1 MTFFIDAR
9 MAGPPYPTV
18 PMYKAALSISIHV
31 GVFIIILS
39 TLKQIARS
47 SGPISPLLDKLEPR
61 LIRQGFKEDQH
72 HEKAGKA
79 EADER
84 DGASA
89 DAPRSQA
96 HVGHRLHGRH
106 RRDQAWGTR
115 LGPLYFIDL
124 EIFVF

>member
-18 PMYKAALSISIHV
+18 PMYKAAFSISIHV

-47 SGPISPLLDKLEPR
+47 SGPISPLLDKLEPS

-72 HEKAGKA
+72 HEKARKA

-89 DAPRSQA
+89 DATRSQA
-96 HVGHRLHGRH
+96 HEGRRLHGRY
-106 RRDQAWGTR
+106 RRDQA
-115 LGPLYFIDL
+115 
-124 EIFVF
+124 